1 MRTTWLFSPYGWLN
15 LYVWISKEFLIL
27 KYSVVIRICLNAG
40 HSMSFFPLTWWVLSF
55 LENVFEF
62 CVFFIYCI
70 GFPLRNTNY
79 IYVGSPLS
87 ALHIY
92 IFSWTIFQSWF
103 FYLVS
108 YLFSSLCP
116 HMCYYVFSQV
126 YTLLC
131 CFQCGLQFCNRL
143 IFFNS
148 TSFLSPA
155 SCCYFYHI
163 FFEILYLF
171 CFPVKAIP
179 SLNCFSTYL
188 LSLLFYTV
196 VSPFLYFLVT
206 VHRLLAAPFRWLV
219 ILKVAFLARARSSF
233 RLSCLGQLRL
243 QLLPLQILS
252 ASSSG
257 FLMASTHRSS
267 R

>member
-1 MRTTWLFSPYGWLN
+1 MLVILCHFFLWQGGYFHFWKMKLN
-15 LYVWISKEFLIL
+15 FVYFL
-27 KYSVVIRICLNAG
+27 
-40 HSMSFFPLTWWVLSF
+40 
-55 LENVFEF
+55 
-62 CVFFIYCI
+62 IYCI
-70 GFPLRNTNY
+70 GFPLRSANY

-143 IFFNS
+143 SFFNS

-163 FFEILYLF
+163 FFELLYLF

-206 VHRLLAAPFRWLV
+206 VHRSLAAPFRWLV

-233 RLSCLGQLRL
+233 RFSCLGQLRL